1 MKLCERMAKVPGSG
15 SSAAESGGNNA
26 HLRIR
31 EVKT

>member
-1 MKLCERMAKVPGSG
+1 MNLCEQMAKVPGSG
-15 SSAAESGGNNA
+15 SNGAESGRNNA